1 MRNVNIDEQIS
12 KYQKYQER
20 VNFRWDSTQLE
31 TMQLLERYAADPF
44 SLCHNSYKLGFMAG
58 MRAAKADAKRRRTR

>member
-20 VNFRWDSTQLE
+20 VNFRWDSTQL
-31 TMQLLERYAADPF
+31 
-44 SLCHNSYKLGFMAG
+44 
-58 MRAAKADAKRRRTR
+58 